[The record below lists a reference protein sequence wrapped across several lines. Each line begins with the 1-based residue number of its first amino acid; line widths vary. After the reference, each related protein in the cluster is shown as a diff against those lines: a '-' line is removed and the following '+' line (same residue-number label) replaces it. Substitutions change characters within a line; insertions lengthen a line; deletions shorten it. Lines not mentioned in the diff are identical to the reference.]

1 MLPLDSE
8 RYVVTKSKSIEGKSA
23 LVTGAASGI
32 GLAIANRLAELGYSV
47 VLSDSNYPAAKT
59 ATDKL
64 SKQGLNVLALE
75 LDVTSDSDISSAY
88 QTIEA
93 ALGRLDILVNN
104 AGVQYVSRLEE
115 FPIDRWRFLT
125 EVLLVGPAMLT
136 RALLP
141 LMRRQNYGRIVNIGS
156 IHSLVASPHKSAY
169 VAAKHGLLGFSKVV
183 ALETASQDITI
194 NTICPSYVKTALV
207 ELQIANQAKENVIS
221 EEEVVNK
228 IMLEPMPKKS
238 FIAMDELL
246 GALEYLV
253 GPTTRNITGQQI
265 VIDGGWTI
273 R

>member
-1 MLPLDSE
+1 M
-8 RYVVTKSKSIEGKSA
+8 TKSSTREKKSA

-32 GLAIANRLAELGYSV
+32 GLAISSRLAELNYNV
-47 VLSDSNYPAAKT
+47 VLSDANFPAAQA

-64 SKQGLNVLALE
+64 VNKGFNVLALE
-75 LDVTSDSDISSAY
+75 LDVTSESDISNAY
-88 QTIEA
+88 QTVETVF
-93 ALGRLDILVNN
+93 GRIDILVNN

-115 FPIDRWRFLT
+115 FPSDRWRFLT
-125 EVLLVGPAMLT
+125 EVLLVGPALLT

-141 LMRRQNYGRIVNIGS
+141 LMRLNNYGRIVNIGS

-183 ALETASQDITI
+183 ALETAEQDITI

-207 ELQIANQAKENVIS
+207 EKQIANQAKENGIS

-228 IMLEPMPKKS
+228 IMLEPMPKKN
-238 FIAMDELL
+238 FIGMDELL

-253 GPTTRNITGQQI
+253 GSTTGNMTGQQI
-265 VIDGGWTI
+265 VIDGGWTV